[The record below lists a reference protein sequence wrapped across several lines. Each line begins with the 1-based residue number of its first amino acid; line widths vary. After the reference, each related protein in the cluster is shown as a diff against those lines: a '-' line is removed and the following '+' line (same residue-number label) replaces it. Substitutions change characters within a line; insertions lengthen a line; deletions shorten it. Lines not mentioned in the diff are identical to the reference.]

1 MENLRGEDDID
12 ELTQQKILHNT
23 KATQKI
29 SKRNS
34 PMKKPSNVEVKPIK
48 KKYVPPVSLRKKSK
62 SPKPQ

>member
-1 MENLRGEDDID
+1 MD

-34 PMKKPSNVEVKPIK
+34 PMKKPVGAEAKPPIK
-48 KKYVPPVSLRKKSK
+48 KKYVPPVSLIKKSPT
-62 SPKPQ
+62 SPKSQEKVLSPQ